1 MMLLAQ
7 VVPARAADGSLV
19 VSALQVLE
27 RDYAEPVHAVDLLN
41 AALAT
46 VRTPT
51 HQNAAILPDTRSA
64 AGCGHI
70 GVAGILISEIPANIL
85 VTSADAV
92 MSSRGRRDVAVAIQL
107 AR

>member
-1 MMLLAQ
+1 MMMLLAQ

-27 RDYAEPVHAVDLLN
+27 RDHAEPVHPVDLLN

-51 HQNAAILPDTRSA
+51 H
-64 AGCGHI
+64 
-70 GVAGILISEIPANIL
+70 
-85 VTSADAV
+85 
-92 MSSRGRRDVAVAIQL
+92 
-107 AR
+107 